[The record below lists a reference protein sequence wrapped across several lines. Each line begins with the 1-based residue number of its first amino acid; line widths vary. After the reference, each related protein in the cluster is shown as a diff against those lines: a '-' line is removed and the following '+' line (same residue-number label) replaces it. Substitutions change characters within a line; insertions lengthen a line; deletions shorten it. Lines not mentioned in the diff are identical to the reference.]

1 MKDKKKI
8 KILASGIYQAIKDK
22 QNKGVD
28 SVVDNF
34 IVYLK
39 EKRLMSVLAEVIKEL
54 EQLYLE
60 EQGIVKAQI
69 RSKND
74 LSDKEVKNVVAMLK
88 KITGQEIIT
97 EQIKDEEV
105 LGGVVVK
112 YNDKII
118 DMSLKRQL
126 NNLAK
131 QLSN

>member
-1 MKDKKKI
+1 MKNKKQV

-22 QNKGVD
+22 NNKEVD
-28 SVVDNF
+28 SVVGNF
-34 IVYLK
+34 IAYLK
-39 EKRLMSVLAEVIKEL
+39 EKRLMVTLPEVFKEL
-54 EQLYLE
+54 ETLYLE

-69 RSKND
+69 RSKSD
-74 LSDKEVKNVVAMLK
+74 LSIKDVKTLADILK
-88 KITGQEIIT
+88 KKTGQEIIT
-97 EQIKDEEV
+97 EQIKDDEV

-118 DMSLKRQL
+118 DMSLKRQI